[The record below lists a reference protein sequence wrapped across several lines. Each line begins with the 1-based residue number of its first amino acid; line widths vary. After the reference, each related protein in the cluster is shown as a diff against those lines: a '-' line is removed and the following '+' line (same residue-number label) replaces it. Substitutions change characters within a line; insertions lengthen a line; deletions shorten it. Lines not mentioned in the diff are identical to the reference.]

1 MTHDTFSASDWHTE
15 INQQIKQ
22 QIDSKRHHCSF
33 APPPEQAYYIVAAR
47 DAGVEWRDIVTYC
60 KSRGWEGS
68 ETTMLKFYR
77 QQKKG
82 K

>member
-1 MTHDTFSASDWHTE
+1 MSGDTFSESDWQEELDNQVKSQIMDKHT
-15 INQQIKQ
+15 
-22 QIDSKRHHCSF
+22 HHSF
-33 APPPEQAYYIVAAR
+33 TPPQAQAFYIVKAR
-47 DAGVEWRDIVTYC
+47 DAGVQWCDIMAYC

-77 QQKKG
+77 QQKG

>member
-1 MTHDTFSASDWHTE
+1 MNGDTFSASDWQAE
-15 INQQIKQ
+15 LDNQVKSQLLG
-22 QIDSKRHHCSF
+22 KRLQHSF
-33 APPPEQAYYIVAAR
+33 NPPPAQAYSIVKAR
-47 DAGVEWRDIVTYC
+47 DAGVQWCDIMAYC

-77 QQKKG
+77 QQKG